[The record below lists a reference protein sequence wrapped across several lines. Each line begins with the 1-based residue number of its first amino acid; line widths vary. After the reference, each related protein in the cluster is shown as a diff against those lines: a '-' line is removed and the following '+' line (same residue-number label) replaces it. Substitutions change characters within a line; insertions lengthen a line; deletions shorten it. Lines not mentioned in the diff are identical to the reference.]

1 MTMRAIYEDEND
13 KNWAPLGEGD
23 YNDEAVAHV
32 RSAHLDAEGDTP
44 QLSLQ
49 SIGPKHRVKPPR
61 KRGVA
66 REATSTAT
74 RAGIHGRGRRRG
86 RG

>member
-1 MTMRAIYEDEND
+1 MVNLAMYEDEKD
-13 KNWAPLGEGD
+13 KNWVPQGEGD

-66 REATSTAT
+66 REAPTC
-74 RAGIHGRGRRRG
+74 RLGKRRQCRSPG
-86 RG
+86 HI